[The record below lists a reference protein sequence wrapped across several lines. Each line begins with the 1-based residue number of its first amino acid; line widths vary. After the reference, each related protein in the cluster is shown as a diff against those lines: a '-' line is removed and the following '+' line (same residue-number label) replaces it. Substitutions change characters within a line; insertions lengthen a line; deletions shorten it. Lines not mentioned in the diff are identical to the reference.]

1 VLALRQTLRP
11 LRLLLL
17 APALAAAAPAFA
29 QGRLE
34 ARYVVTLVGIPI
46 GKGNWVVDITDSHFS
61 AAASG
66 VTTGL
71 MRVLTKG
78 EGTSASRGTLNDG
91 HPLTAIY
98 ASTIKS
104 RKYTDSVRVT
114 LDHGNVKDF
123 KADPPPDHNSER
135 RPVTDEQRRSV
146 LDPMTASLMRVPGV
160 GSPVTPE
167 ACQRTLAIFDGRIR
181 YDLLLA
187 FKRMDKVKAEK
198 GYAGPVV
205 VCSVNFLPL
214 GGYIPSR
221 ATIRY
226 LKEQRD
232 MEVWLAP
239 IAGTRVLVPFR
250 AQGPTPI
257 GEAVMEATQFVTEAK
272 PSNRASANGAKAR

>member
-1 VLALRQTLRP
+1 MLALRLIPRS

-17 APALAAAAPAFA
+17 SPCLLAAMPALA

-34 ARYVVTLVGIPI
+34 ARYVVTLAGIPI
-46 GKGNWVVDITDSHFS
+46 GKGNWAVDVADSHFT

-78 EGTSASRGTLNDG
+78 EGTSASRGTLHDG
-91 HPLTAIY
+91 RPLKSVY

-104 RKYTDSVRVT
+104 RSKTDEVRVVV
-114 LDHGNVKDF
+114 DHGNVKEF
-123 KADPPPDHNSER
+123 KADPPPDHDKER
-135 RPVTDEQRRSV
+135 VPVTAEQRRGV
-146 LDPMTASLMRVPGV
+146 LDPMAASLVHVMGE
-160 GSPVTPE
+160 GSPLGPQ
-167 ACQRTLAIFDGRIR
+167 ACQRTLAIFDGRVR
-181 YDLLLA
+181 YNLRLV
-187 FKRMDKVKAEK
+187 FKRMEKVKAEK
-198 GYAGPVV
+198 GYAGPAV
-205 VCSVNFLPL
+205 VCSVYFSPL

-226 LKEQRD
+226 LEKQRD

-250 AQGPTPI
+250 VQGPTPI
-257 GEAVMEATQFVTEAK
+257 GEAVMEATEFVTAAA
-272 PSNRASANGAKAR
+272 PSTGASAKGRKAR

>member
-1 VLALRQTLRP
+1 MLALRQTLRP
-11 LRLLLL
+11 LRLTLLTVSL
-17 APALAAAAPAFA
+17 LAAAPALA

-34 ARYVVTLVGIPI
+34 AHYVVTLAGIPI
-46 GKGNWVVDITDSHFS
+46 GKGNWVVDITDTHFS

-71 MRVLTKG
+71 MKVLTKG
-78 EGTSASRGTLNDG
+78 EGTSASRGTLNGG

-104 RKYTDSVRVT
+104 RRKTDEVRVR
-114 LDHGNVKDF
+114 LDHGNVKEF
-123 KADPPPDHNSER
+123 SADPPQDHNSER
-135 RPVTDEQRRSV
+135 VPVTADERRGV
-146 LDPMTASLMRVPGV
+146 LDPMTASLLHVPGV
-160 GSPVTPE
+160 GSPLVPS
-167 ACQRTLAIFDGRIR
+167 ACQRTLSIFDGRLR
-181 YDLLLA
+181 YDLQLA
-187 FKRMDKVKAEK
+187 FKRMDEVKAEK

-205 VCSVNFLPL
+205 VCSVYFSPL

-221 ATIRY
+221 ITIRY
-226 LKEQRD
+226 LEKQRD

-257 GEAVMEATQFVTEAK
+257 GEAVMQATQFVTEAT
-272 PSNRASANGAKAR
+272 PTNRASVNGAKSR

>member
-1 VLALRQTLRP
+1 VLALRQIPRP
-11 LRLLLL
+11 LRFLLLL
-17 APALAAAAPAFA
+17 PLAAAAPAFA

-34 ARYVVTLVGIPI
+34 AHYVVTLAGIPI
-46 GKGNWVVDITDSHFS
+46 GKGNWVVDITDTHFT

-71 MRVLTKG
+71 MKVLTKG
-78 EGTSASRGTLNDG
+78 EGTSASRGTLNGG

-104 RKYTDSVRVT
+104 RKSTDEVRVT
-114 LDHGNVKDF
+114 LDHGNVKQF
-123 KADPPPDHNSER
+123 NADPPPDHDKER
-135 RPVTDEQRRSV
+135 LPLTAEQRRGV
-146 LDPMTASLMRVPGV
+146 LDPMTASLMHVPGV
-160 GSPVTPE
+160 GSPLVPE
-167 ACQRTLAIFDGRIR
+167 ACQRTLAIFDGRLR
-181 YDLLLA
+181 YDLELA
-187 FKRMDKVKAEK
+187 FKRMDKVKADK

-205 VCSVNFLPL
+205 VCSVNFSPL

-221 ATIRY
+221 LTIKY
-226 LKEQRD
+226 LKAQRD

-257 GEAVMEATQFVTEAK
+257 GEAVMRATQFVTEAT
-272 PSNRASANGAKAR
+272 PTTRASANGAKGH